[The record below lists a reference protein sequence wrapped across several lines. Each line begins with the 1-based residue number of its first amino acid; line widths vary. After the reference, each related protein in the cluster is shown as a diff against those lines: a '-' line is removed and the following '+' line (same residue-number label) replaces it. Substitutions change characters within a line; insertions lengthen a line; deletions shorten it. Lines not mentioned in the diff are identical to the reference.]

1 MCKFIRFPIA
11 LRVVMGLLLFSVFG
25 YENVALAEKQVVAVG
40 RIDYRAKD
48 TLENIE
54 FKSKGYEVREDSRA
68 FRNMLTTALVQTNKF
83 KVVEREEE
91 KLMEVF
97 NEQEAAI
104 DGIARE
110 GFAGDSLQTRGVDY
124 ILTGAITEFGYVG
137 GGKVAFDLVQDKS
150 AVLSVD
156 LRLIKVRT
164 GAVGFAGTVRS
175 KAGGGISVN
184 RGGNESGHRSKGDI
198 LGETLRKAA
207 NRAASL
213 IAVSVYP
220 VKIVG
225 INTNGVVMLNY
236 GEPVL
241 SQGDRLDVFKL
252 GDEMIDP
259 DTEEILGQEKELVGK
274 IQVVSVSHAVSK
286 AKVLDVIGEL
296 SEGMVAR
303 KDSKRP
309 WESGSLKLVKPHKEE
324 LF

>member
-1 MCKFIRFPIA
+1 MCKCIRFPVA

-25 YENVALAEKQVVAVG
+25 YESVALAEKQVVAVG

-48 TLENIE
+48 TLENIW
-54 FKSKGYEVREDSRA
+54 FKSKGYDVREDSRA
-68 FRNMLTTALVQTNKF
+68 FRNMLTTALVKTNKF

-137 GGKVAFDLVQDKS
+137 GGRVAFDLVQEKS
-150 AVLSVD
+150 TVLSVD

-164 GAVGFAGTVRS
+164 GAVGFAETVKA

-184 RGGNESGHRSKGDI
+184 RGGNESGHRSKGDL

-225 INTNGVVMLNY
+225 INTNGM
-236 GEPVL
+236 
-241 SQGDRLDVFKL
+241 
-252 GDEMIDP
+252 
-259 DTEEILGQEKELVGK
+259 
-274 IQVVSVSHAVSK
+274 VS
-286 AKVLDVIGEL
+286 
-296 SEGMVAR
+296 R
-303 KDSKRP
+303 
-309 WESGSLKLVKPHKEE
+309 SLTTAYRHCP
-324 LF
+324 